1 MQKKQLSNEQITKL
15 RELRRAGYSW
25 LKIQDE
31 TGIERR
37 LAKRAYNEWM
47 HGETLNELKQARL
60 NVAAEALNDHLDYLA
75 KLAAK
80 LRDHLNI
87 PLSSKDTRCSRDL
100 FRNFLETNILR
111 VNYESSQV
119 DTERISWRKRNL
131 NTQIFNSLKQHTEG
145 IIHWQALSEWEETW
159 DNCQGL
165 LSSLKIEG
173 QKVLSNLL
181 NEDKELLQGSKEW
194 SQLEQAREMRTP
206 EEQIIGAEKRMIESV
221 LDAILKRIVND
232 VRKNIPFG
240 KLIEPE
246 VIITFQVIDQVS
258 VFQEKDLTKKLMII
272 CQNVAQNLL
281 DNQTERLIQLYNEA
295 YKIRKTTDELDGSL
309 EPIILRQI
317 IVTTPRCKLCPA

>member
-181 NEDKELLQGSKEW
+181 NEDKELLQGSTEW

>member
-75 KLAAK
+75 KLAAR
-80 LRDHLNI
+80 LRDHLNT

-119 DTERISWRKRNL
+119 GTERISWRKRNL
-131 NTQIFNSLKQHTEG
+131 NTQIFDSLKQHTEG
-145 IIHWQALSEWEETW
+145 IIRWQALSEWDETW

-165 LSSLKIEG
+165 LDSLKIEG

-181 NEDKELLQGSKEW
+181 NEDKELLQGIKEW
-194 SQLEQAREMRTP
+194 SQLEKEKEMRTP
-206 EEQIIGAEKRMIESV
+206 EEQILGAEKRMIESV

-232 VRKNIPFG
+232 VQKNIPFG

-246 VIITFQVIDQVS
+246 VTITFQVIDQIT
-258 VFQEKDLTKKLMII
+258 VFQEKDLTKELMII

-295 YKIRKTTDELDGSL
+295 YKIRKTTDELDGLL